1 MAAGEGDRPY
11 RVALAGYYG
20 FGNLGDELL
29 ARASLAA
36 LERAGVPRD
45 CVVLLSADPVASE
58 RALGV
63 RAVSRWSFRA
73 LVAALRS
80 SDTLLLGGGGLF
92 QDRTSLR
99 SCLWYW
105 GLVRLARF
113 CGAVPWALG
122 QSIGPLRSAPA
133 RWMTRDALRSCRV
146 LHLRD
151 KPSMEWAGRLGLS
164 AVEGLDLVLTL
175 RVPEVPDEPGMCPK
189 GKRGRLLLNLR
200 PSPDAE
206 RYVRL
211 AASYAAGFPG
221 EVVGVALSG
230 EDEAFL
236 GSLQKDG
243 IVGVSRIARVT
254 GLEDAAGLWP
264 GSTAAVGMR
273 LHFAVLSVLWR
284 TPLAVLPYDP
294 KVVAFA
300 ERVGVSCAGEFPAE
314 PRRPAELDLEAAA
327 AEIDGLCRGILSTGW
342 RSGKRLRDCG
352 R

>member
-1 MAAGEGDRPY
+1 MTAGKGDRSY

-36 LERAGVPRD
+36 LERVGVPRD
-45 CVVLLSADPVASE
+45 RVVVLSADPVASE
-58 RALGV
+58 RVLRA

-80 SDTLLLGGGGLF
+80 SETLLLGGGGLF

-133 RWMTRDALRSCRV
+133 RWMTRDALSSCRV

-151 KPSMEWAGRLGLS
+151 KPSMEWAARLGLS
-164 AVEGLDLVLTL
+164 AVEGPDLALTL
-175 RVPEVPDEPGMCPK
+175 RVPEVSDEAGTCPK
-189 GKRGRLLLNLR
+189 GKNGRLLLNLR

-206 RYVRL
+206 RCVRI
-211 AASYAAGFPG
+211 AASYVTGFPG

-230 EDEAFL
+230 EDEVFL
-236 GSLQKDG
+236 RSLQEDG
-243 IVGVSRIARVT
+243 TVGVSRVERIA
-254 GLEDAAGLWP
+254 GLEDAARLWP

-273 LHFAVLSVLWR
+273 LHFAVLSVLWE

-294 KVVAFA
+294 KVAAFA
-300 ERVGVSCAGEFPAE
+300 ERVGVPCAGATLPE
-314 PRRPAELDLEAAA
+314 PKRPAVPDSEGAA
-327 AEIDGLCRGILSTGW
+327 AEIDGLCRVALSTERRFGG
-342 RSGKRLRDCG
+342 SPHN
-352 R
+352 